1 MRSVHGLAVWQ
12 QARYREAGVSE
23 VQAASTSVAPRRA
36 ELSAAW
42 SETLRYVWAVLLLGA
57 SYYGAAKLGQTLHYT
72 ASVSAIW
79 PPVGLGIA
87 ALYLWG
93 LGLWPGI
100 FLGECL
106 VNANQFFEGSS
117 PPLGSL
123 AGQQLGNMAE
133 VILGAWLLSRLI
145 GRRAALDRTSQ
156 VIGLIVAVGTAT
168 AISATVGTVS
178 MLAGDVIQRSAV
190 PTFWRTWWLGDSAG
204 ALIVLPLVLTWLGH
218 PRAAL
223 RRMWRVEGL
232 LMLASVAALAT
243 VGVTSSAPVTYL
255 IFPALIWAAF
265 RFGPPGVTLANAI
278 NALLTI
284 ALTADRVGA
293 FFKQPISNRTLSTQL
308 YVLIASLTALFL
320 SAVVSERAR
329 GAADL
334 AEARRRENERARQ
347 ERLRIAREL
356 HDTVSQSLFS
366 SVLHTRAAQKALD
379 EGRSSPALRDSLT
392 AIAAQ
397 TKRAQ
402 LEMRT
407 FIFEWGPDGAGE
419 GLLPA
424 IERHGLQLKNEAG
437 LEVDVRG
444 PAEGL
449 PLTAATQTHLY
460 AIVREALGN
469 CARHSGAGSA
479 SVRIQL
485 EPERVVVEVADTGLG
500 FDPDVSRPGHFGLDS
515 MKSRAREIGATLS
528 IGSARPGGTIVRV
541 EMPTDVD

>member
-1 MRSVHGLAVWQ
+1 
-12 QARYREAGVSE
+12 VSE
-23 VQAASTSVAPRRA
+23 TQAASASVAPQRA
-36 ELSAAW
+36 ALFGVRPD
-42 SETLRYVWAVLLLGA
+42 TLRYVRGILLIGA

-93 LGLWPGI
+93 LRWWPAI
-100 FLGECL
+100 FVGECL
-106 VNANQFFEGSS
+106 VNANLFLEGNS

-123 AGQQLGNMAE
+123 AGQQLGNILE
-133 VILGAWLLSRLI
+133 VIVGAWLLRRLI
-145 GRRAALDRTSQ
+145 GQRAALDRTSQ

-168 AISATVGTVS
+168 AISATIGTIS
-178 MLAGDVIQRSAV
+178 MLAGDVISSSDV

-223 RRMWRVEGL
+223 RRMWRAEGL

-243 VGVTSSAPVTYL
+243 IGVTSSAPVTYL

-278 NALLTI
+278 NAGLTI

-320 SAVVSERAR
+320 SAVVSERER
-329 GAADL
+329 GAAELVD
-334 AEARRRENERARQ
+334 ARRRENERARQ
-347 ERLRIAREL
+347 ERLRIARDL

-379 EGRSSPALRDSLT
+379 EGRSSSALRESLS

-402 LEMRT
+402 REMRT
-407 FIFEWGPDGAGE
+407 FIFEWGPDGAGD
-419 GLLPA
+419 GLVSA
-424 IERHGLQLKNEAG
+424 IERHGVALKSDAG
-437 LEVDVRG
+437 LEVDVHG
-444 PAEGL
+444 PPDGV

-469 CARHSGAGSA
+469 CAKHSGTESA
-479 SVRIQL
+479 SVHIDATSD
-485 EPERVVVEVADTGLG
+485 RVVVQVVDSGTG
-500 FDPDVSRPGHFGLDS
+500 FDPEASRPGHFGLES
-515 MKSRAREIGATLS
+515 MRSRAREIGASLS
-528 IGSARPGGTIVRV
+528 IGSSSPGGTIVRV
-541 EMPTDVD
+541 EVPRDVD